1 MTVDY
6 CVTVSDDVAEGLDR
20 LDPEEVE
27 GALMETLKELA
38 QKDAEVAREQDELR
52 ERMNLPPR
60 QRSSDSAELSLSA
73 EQKRQQLR
81 EFLHGNRKNGIGK

>member
-6 CVTVSDDVAEGLDR
+6 CVAVSDDVAERLDR
-20 LDPEEVE
+20 LDSEQVEV
-27 GALMETLKELA
+27 ALMETLKELA
-38 QKDAEVAREQDELR
+38 QKDAEVSREQDELR

-60 QRSSDSAELSLSA
+60 QQGSDSAELGLSA

-81 EFLHGNRKNGIGK
+81 EFLRGNRKNGIGK